1 MSFFSRLFGR
11 SGGGASG
18 SFTPE
23 TQEFNGHVITALPVK
38 DGAQWRLAGTITKE
52 ADGVV
57 KEHKFVRADVFSSR
71 EEAVQFTF
79 RKGELI
85 VTQLGKTMFEA

>member
-1 MSFFSRLFGR
+1 MSFFKRLFGR
-11 SGGGASG
+11 SGGASG
-18 SFTPE
+18 SFAPE
-23 TQEFNGHVITALPVK
+23 TQEFNGHVIHALPVK

-71 EEAVQFTF
+71 DEAVNFTF
-79 RKGELI
+79 KKGELI
-85 VTQLGKTMFEA
+85 ISQLGKTMFDA

>member
-1 MSFFSRLFGR
+1 MSFFKRLFGR
-11 SGGGASG
+11 SGGASG

-23 TQEFNGHVITALPVK
+23 TQEFNGHVIHALPVK

-52 ADGVV
+52 DGGVV

-71 EEAVQFTF
+71 EEAVNFTF
-79 RKGELI
+79 KKGELI
-85 VTQLGKTMFEA
+85 ISQLGKTMFDE

>member
-1 MSFFSRLFGR
+1 MSFFKRLFGR
-11 SGGGASG
+11 SGGASG

-23 TQEFNGHVITALPVK
+23 TQEFNGHVIHALPVK

-52 ADGVV
+52 DGGVI

-71 EEAVQFTF
+71 DEAVNFTF
-79 RKGELI
+79 KKGELI
-85 VTQLGKTMFEA
+85 ISQLGKTMFDA

>member
-1 MSFFSRLFGR
+1 MSFFKRLFGR
-11 SGGGASG
+11 SGGASG

-23 TQEFNGHVITALPVK
+23 TQEFNGHVIHALPVK

-52 ADGVV
+52 ADGVT

-71 EEAVQFTF
+71 DEAVNFTF
-79 RKGELI
+79 KKGELI
-85 VTQLGKTMFEA
+85 ISQLGKTMFDA